1 MFFQESEYTNLE
13 SNIRWAEAFI
23 LMYSV
28 TDKCS
33 FDECH
38 RLKFLI
44 NYNKRRRRIASS
56 MKVNIITRLIYMSPR
71 ISVIFV
77 SIPRISVT

>member
-1 MFFQESEYTNLE
+1 MANLE
-13 SNIRWAEAFI
+13 KNIQGADAFI

-33 FDECH
+33 FDDCN

-44 NYNKRRRRIASS
+44 NYNKRRRKLVSNSKASICTIGCALIR
-56 MKVNIITRLIYMSPR
+56 VNLIL
-71 ISVIFV
+71 VD
-77 SIPRISVT
+77 SIEDQLKP

>member
-1 MFFQESEYTNLE
+1 MATLE
-13 SNIRWAEAFI
+13 KNIQGADAFI

-33 FDECH
+33 FDDCN

-44 NYNKRRRRIASS
+44 NYNKRRRKLGSNSKAS
-56 MKVNIITRLIYMSPR
+56 KLADFDIDFYFVCAFFIKILIPSNTPYLY
-71 ISVIFV
+71 
-77 SIPRISVT
+77 